1 MKYHKNTGNRLVG
14 IFSYASISNSVIFL
28 AIISSIIATTAPI
41 IQPYLLNQLLGGGDR
56 PTISTYGFALLVLLI
71 VGAIARAVEQYTFGI
86 AGENIAANFRR
97 QLVKHLLSGHIIKV
111 EQWSKGEIASRLG
124 ADITQVK
131 SAFSDG
137 YFRLPK
143 SIILVI
149 GSAICMACIDI
160 KLFTI
165 VFILLII
172 IFIAF
177 LLSSRK
183 LNGYSKNYHDEVGL
197 FSERIV
203 QFIEGFRILK
213 VSNSLKQFGNYLSI
227 SIRGI
232 EGRGR
237 VLAAFDAIL
246 GSISNLT
253 LQLSL
258 LVVLAYGGLRVIGN
272 TITMEGL
279 ISFILYLSVATSA
292 FGEAF
297 GCISFIQKGEGAFK
311 RVQPIFDIPLEK
323 TNGVKKT
330 LENQSIIF
338 KDIEFSYGA
347 SEKLLKDFTLNLEH
361 GSTTVIVGPSG
372 AGKSTVLAMLLRIIT
387 PQKGVISIGG
397 QDISCM
403 DLYALR
409 DLFAYVDQNSMVI
422 PGTVRE
428 NLLIG
433 NPKVKDV
440 DLIRALHDVGL
451 DTRFKENGL
460 DTVLGEAGAQLSGGQ
475 RQRLVIA
482 RAIAS
487 NKPILLLDEPT
498 SALDGESE
506 DRIFSSELLQ
516 GTKTKLI
523 VSHRVSIAQHADN
536 VVVMKNGAIEAFGKH
551 AELLKISN
559 YYRAMWEREGKI
571 NLD

>member
-1 MKYHKNTGNRLVG
+1 M
-14 IFSYASISNSVIFL
+14 
-28 AIISSIIATTAPI
+28 
-41 IQPYLLNQLLGGGDR
+41 
-56 PTISTYGFALLVLLI
+56 
-71 VGAIARAVEQYTFGI
+71 
-86 AGENIAANFRR
+86 
-97 QLVKHLLSGHIIKV
+97 
-111 EQWSKGEIASRLG
+111 
-124 ADITQVK
+124 
-131 SAFSDG
+131 
-137 YFRLPK
+137 
-143 SIILVI
+143 
-149 GSAICMACIDI
+149 
-160 KLFTI
+160 
-165 VFILLII
+165 
-172 IFIAF
+172 
-177 LLSSRK
+177 
-183 LNGYSKNYHDEVGL
+183 
-197 FSERIV
+197 
-203 QFIEGFRILK
+203 
-213 VSNSLKQFGNYLSI
+213 
-227 SIRGI
+227 
-232 EGRGR
+232 
-237 VLAAFDAIL
+237 
-246 GSISNLT
+246 
-253 LQLSL
+253 
-258 LVVLAYGGLRVIGN
+258 
-272 TITMEGL
+272 
-279 ISFILYLSVATSA
+279 
-292 FGEAF
+292 
-297 GCISFIQKGEGAFK
+297 
-311 RVQPIFDIPLEK
+311 
-323 TNGVKKT
+323 
-330 LENQSIIF
+330 
-338 KDIEFSYGA
+338 
-347 SEKLLKDFTLNLEH
+347 EH

-409 DLFAYVDQNSMVI
+409 DLFAYVDQDSMVI

-536 VVVMKNGAIEAFGKH
+536 VVVMKSGAIEAFGKH

-559 YYRAMWEREGKI
+559 YYRAMWEREDKI